1 MDDTAR
7 SIGDRSDADVD
18 RRTREIRRDIEHTRG
33 EMSETIEAIEEKL
46 RPGNIVSSATERVR
60 NAATER
66 MRNMKESAEQAYERM
81 RSGASNSGE
90 GLMDDVRRNPI
101 PVALIGVGA
110 AWLFFGSRSKS
121 GSRRNDSYG
130 SMSTRGGMVNSAM
143 EGEEVRYERARR
155 MPSQLQRLARENP
168 LMVGAAALLL
178 GSAVGLAIPETE
190 KENEWLGE
198 TRDSVLDKAQ
208 QMARTTAARAQ
219 EAAADLA
226 GDAASRMVGGTPE

>member
-7 SIGDRSDADVD
+7 SIGDRSEADANVD
-18 RRTREIRRDIEHTRG
+18 RRSREIRRELEHTRG

-46 RPGNIVSSATERVR
+46 RPGNIVSSATERVK

-66 MRNMKESAEQAYERM
+66 VRNMKQSAEQTYDRM
-81 RSGASNSGE
+81 RSGVAQSGG
-90 GLMDDVRRNPI
+90 GLMDDLRRNPI
-101 PVALIGVGA
+101 PAALIGVGA
-110 AWLFFGSRSKS
+110 AWLLFGTRSNRDGRDGDYS
-121 GSRRNDSYG
+121 
-130 SMSTRGGMVNSAM
+130 SMSGRG
-143 EGEEVRYERARR
+143 YEPARR
-155 MPSQLQRLARENP
+155 TGNHLQRLARENP

-198 TRDSVLDKAQ
+198 TRDAMLDKAQ
-208 QMARTTAARAQ
+208 QMGRGTAARAQ

-226 GDAASRMVGGTPE
+226 GDAASRLVGGTPE